1 MSIRIYNSLKREK
14 EIFKPVEEGK
24 VKMYVCGP
32 TVYDYFHLGNARA
45 FLIFDVIRRFFE
57 YKGYNVTYVQN
68 FTDIED
74 KMIKRAE
81 ELSISVEE
89 LAEKFIEAYLE
100 DARAIGVRDA
110 DYQPRATH
118 HVEEI
123 IDLIQ
128 RLLEKG
134 YAYESE
140 GDVFFDI
147 SNYDEYGK
155 LCKQDLDELEN
166 STRVSEEEIG
176 KKKNPLD
183 FVLWKAYKPGEPYWE
198 SPWGKG
204 RPGWHIE
211 CSAMSLKY
219 LENPFDIHAGGSDL
233 EFPHHENEIAQ
244 SEGATGR
251 TFCNYW
257 MHVGYLKFDEKKM
270 SKSLG
275 NFMTVRDFRQKYDP
289 RVLRF
294 FLLNAH
300 YRSPLNFNDEL
311 LEQSISSVE
320 RINNFHSNFLHAM
333 KTSED
338 LDKKDE
344 ADERMLD
351 ILQNQVHQFD
361 AAMCDD
367 LNTAD
372 ALASIFTLI
381 REVNNYLSRER
392 INAMVLSEISY
403 ELDMI
408 DEVLGIFPMKFDQS
422 EYDELLEDEIW
433 EMIEKRD
440 RARKEKDFATADAIR
455 DQLKEKGIIIE
466 DTPQGAR
473 WKRMN

>member
-1 MSIRIYNSLKREK
+1 
-14 EIFKPVEEGK
+14 
-24 VKMYVCGP
+24 
-32 TVYDYFHLGNARA
+32 
-45 FLIFDVIRRFFE
+45 
-57 YKGYNVTYVQN
+57 
-68 FTDIED
+68 
-74 KMIKRAE
+74 
-81 ELSISVEE
+81 
-89 LAEKFIEAYLE
+89 
-100 DARAIGVRDA
+100 
-110 DYQPRATH
+110 
-118 HVEEI
+118 
-123 IDLIQ
+123 
-128 RLLEKG
+128 
-134 YAYESE
+134 
-140 GDVFFDI
+140 
-147 SNYDEYGK
+147 
-155 LCKQDLDELEN
+155 
-166 STRVSEEEIG
+166 
-176 KKKNPLD
+176 
-183 FVLWKAYKPGEPYWE
+183 
-198 SPWGKG
+198 
-204 RPGWHIE
+204 
-211 CSAMSLKY
+211 
-219 LENPFDIHAGGSDL
+219 
-233 EFPHHENEIAQ
+233 
-244 SEGATGR
+244 
-251 TFCNYW
+251 